1 MFQKQAS
8 KLKKRLVERSNVR
21 RGYCGGAA
29 AVEQQQNTT
38 TKYNNIDDYDDNK

>member
-29 AVEQQQNTT
+29 AVEQQQQQHTT
-38 TKYNNIDDYDDNK
+38 TKYNNIDDDNK